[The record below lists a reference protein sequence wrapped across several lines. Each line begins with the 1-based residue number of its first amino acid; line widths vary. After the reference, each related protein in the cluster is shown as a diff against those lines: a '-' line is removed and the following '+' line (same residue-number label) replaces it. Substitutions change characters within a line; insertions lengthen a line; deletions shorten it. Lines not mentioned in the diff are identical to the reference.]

1 MPFWNTGL
9 LPIVFVI
16 MGIADGLA
24 LTMGVSLM
32 TGKDVPIE
40 TLESWSRVLLIV
52 NALLI
57 AGYLIR
63 AYRRHSTAE
72 LAAQDLIKGSTA
84 WVFWILLVIL
94 GIVTPLVIS
103 FATMFMQETNAEW
116 LLIVA
121 IVCHTIGAFALKYSV
136 LKVGI
141 YRSVLP
147 NVA

>member
-1 MPFWNTGL
+1 
-9 LPIVFVI
+9 
-16 MGIADGLA
+16 
-24 LTMGVSLM
+24 MGVNLA
-32 TGKDVPIE
+32 TGANESVIG
-40 TLESWSRVLLIV
+40 TLETWSRIFLIA

-57 AGYLIR
+57 AGYLLR
-63 AYRRHSTAE
+63 AYRRHSAAE
-72 LAAQDLIKGSTA
+72 LAANDLIKGSQS

-103 FATMFMQETNAEW
+103 FATLAMSGNTEG

-121 IVCHTIGAFALKYSV
+121 IIGHTIGAFALKYSV

-147 NVA
+147 KVA